1 MARREDEVIP
11 FDSAGGADARFRDWA
26 RLGRGACRFGP
37 NVRGRCGVIQAAI
50 VAPLALFAQQT
61 TIFRLVAEAGLFA
74 KFILVLLLVLSIV
87 SWAVFLDKLR
97 MFRRIEAQAR
107 AVRQETR
114 SHRSL
119 QDLFGMLDQG
129 ESGPFHSIVR
139 ECRRVLQSR
148 AEDRAALDQL
158 LGDVQRASQ
167 KATLDSIALLEKNL
181 VVLSTT
187 TTVSPFLGLLGTCW
201 GIMVAFINIGA
212 QGSANL
218 SVVAPGIAEALVVT
232 IAGLGTAIPALV
244 FYNMLT
250 NRVRSLESALDSFSL
265 TVQDFVERE
274 TRTPRQVTR

>member
-1 MARREDEVIP
+1 M
-11 FDSAGGADARFRDWA
+11 
-26 RLGRGACRFGP
+26 
-37 NVRGRCGVIQAAI
+37 IQAAV
-50 VAPLALFAQQT
+50 VAPMALLGQNT
-61 TIFRLVAEAGLFA
+61 TIFGLVAEAGLFA

-97 MFRRIEAQAR
+97 MFRRVEAQAR
-107 AVRQETR
+107 ALRQEVR
-114 SHRSL
+114 VHRSL
-119 QDLFGMLDQG
+119 QDLYGLLEHG

-139 ECRRVLQSR
+139 ECRRVLQR
-148 AEDRAALDQL
+148 G
-158 LGDVQRASQ
+158 GDDGVPRDIQIGDIQRASQ
-167 KATLDSIALLEKNL
+167 KAILDSLAVLERNL

-244 FYNMLT
+244 FYNTLT
-250 NRVRSLESALDSFSL
+250 NRVRGLEGSLDSFAL
-265 TVQDFVERE
+265 TVLDFAERE
-274 TRTPRQVTR
+274 MRSQQQQVTR

>member
-1 MARREDEVIP
+1 
-11 FDSAGGADARFRDWA
+11 
-26 RLGRGACRFGP
+26 
-37 NVRGRCGVIQAAI
+37 VIQAAI

-74 KFILVLLLVLSIV
+74 KFILVLLLLLSIV
-87 SWAVFLDKLR
+87 SWGVFVEKLR
-97 MFRRIEAQAR
+97 LFRRIEAQAR
-107 AVRQETR
+107 TIRLETR
-114 SHRSL
+114 GHRSL
-119 QDLFGMLDQG
+119 LELFGLLEQG

-139 ECRRVLQSR
+139 ECRRVLQGRQDDPPSLEVVR
-148 AEDRAALDQL
+148 
-158 LGDVQRASQ
+158 GDVQRASQ
-167 KATLDSIALLEKNL
+167 KAILDSIAVLEKNL

-250 NRVRSLESALDSFSL
+250 NRVRSLETALDSFSL
-265 TVQDFVERE
+265 TVMDFVERDL
-274 TRTPRQVTR
+274 RAPQVTR